1 MMSKRTSSKNRSQRP
16 IPFFPTWVWFI
27 SDTFSFLWFLPRG
40 FHVSQPQQSCGLSK
54 HLNGKAA
61 NVFHRMYPPHS
72 ECKKVKETVGKPKAA
87 GLPGAAGRNTELP
100 AEDPRDRNRR
110 RSKRHRGNLKFSKR
124 RMVKHSTEYTYQS
137 NPNGRWKFS
146 LYRFHR

>member
-87 GLPGAAGRNTELP
+87 GLPVLQE
-100 AEDPRDRNRR
+100 EIQSFQPRTRADRNRR